1 MELTALSVKP
11 GVGRSADV
19 ATHSHD
25 ICVTQSSGPLDITPP
40 TSNEGSNQG
49 KPLKFKIFLVLQL
62 FMDTAV
68 ITHDNSGRRATYN
81 VIFYCQSS
89 SLLIFCVIFWGL
101 NYSECPTVT
110 VWRPVANLI
119 ASHSFDRPSDMRCWS
134 GHVIDWPAKGWS
146 LPRTLVV
153 DYETGRCDII
163 ASATAALV
171 SYVLSTGATVA
182 PRHVMTHSTHDS
194 SWTWQA
200 NKVRLAAVCWQNFNW
215 FWNN

>member
-89 SLLIFCVIFWGL
+89 SLLIFCVILLGL
-101 NYSECPTVT
+101 NYSECPI
-110 VWRPVANLI
+110 VA
-119 ASHSFDRPSDMRCWS
+119 APPM
-134 GHVIDWPAKGWS
+134 A
-146 LPRTLVV
+146 
-153 DYETGRCDII
+153 TGRKLNCKPFIR
-163 ASATAALV
+163 SPKRYT
-171 SYVLSTGATVA
+171 VL
-182 PRHVMTHSTHDS
+182 
-194 SWTWQA
+194 
-200 NKVRLAAVCWQNFNW
+200 VRLY
-215 FWNN
+215 